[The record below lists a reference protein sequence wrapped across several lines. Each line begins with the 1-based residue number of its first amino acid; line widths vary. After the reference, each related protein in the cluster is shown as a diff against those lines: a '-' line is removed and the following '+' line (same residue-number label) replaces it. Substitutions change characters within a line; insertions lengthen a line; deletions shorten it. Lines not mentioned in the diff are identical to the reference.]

1 MEKPK
6 SRVFKDLYPLILQM
20 KKEGYTDATINN
32 FLRENHSLDIS
43 LGTFTN
49 YLFRL
54 RKRNIEPAVSEIKK
68 TPVIPPKVTTPS
80 SIPQNTVKTSVADSL
95 EQPVKKRLTLAD
107 IQNGKTEEELRD
119 ERIRNI
125 TKKYIK

>member
-20 KKEGYTDATINN
+20 KNEGYTDSTINN

-54 RKRNIEPAVSEIKK
+54 RKRNIEPAV
-68 TPVIPPKVTTPS
+68 TPLKVTTPS
-80 SIPQNTVKTSVADSL
+80 SIPQNAVNTSATDSL

-107 IQNGKTEEELRD
+107 ILAEKTEDELRD
-119 ERIRNI
+119 EKVKAII
-125 TKKYIK
+125 KKFIK